1 MSRGKPKKNKK
12 KTASEK
18 GHAKSPQAQ
27 SPLPENL
34 PPREAMEGL
43 LSLLRRP
50 EDYEPTPLD
59 RAQEL
64 MYRAWEAST
73 PERAEALAR
82 QALSISADCADAFNL
97 LAEVTADSFEE
108 ALEFYRQGVAAGE
121 RALGPQTFQEHAG
134 YFWGLVETRPYMRA
148 LAGLADCL
156 WALGQ
161 REQAVAHYR
170 EMLRLNPNDNQ
181 GIRDVLLPYLIELNR
196 DAEANEL
203 HRRYD
208 EHMFAS
214 WLYNRVLLDY
224 RMHGPSA
231 VAEQSLQAALNCN
244 PYVPLYLLGQEELP
258 EFQPEFFGLGD
269 ENEAIFYAIQCLGA
283 WLATP
288 GSLVWLASRME

>member
-1 MSRGKPKKNKK
+1 
-12 KTASEK
+12 
-18 GHAKSPQAQ
+18 
-27 SPLPENL
+27 
-34 PPREAMEGL
+34 MEGL
-43 LSLLRRP
+43 LSMLGRP
-50 EDYEPTPLD
+50 EGYEPTPLD

-64 MYRAWEAST
+64 MYRAWEAPT

-82 QALSISADCADAFNL
+82 QALSISADCADAYNL
-97 LAEVTADSFEE
+97 LAEVTADSLEE

-121 RALGPQTFQEHAG
+121 RALGAQTFQEHAG

-148 LAGLADCL
+148 LDGLADCL
-156 WALGQ
+156 WAVGQ
-161 REQAVAHYR
+161 HEQAVAHYR

-208 EHMFAS
+208 EHMLAS

-244 PYVPLYLLGQEELP
+244 PYVPLYLLGQEDLP
-258 EFQPEFFGLGD
+258 EIQPEFFGLGD
-269 ENEAIFYAIQCLGA
+269 ESEAILYTMQCLGA